1 METNDT
7 NTEPLVPAQPDSSEE
22 AAAENAEAVTGDAE
36 APASSL
42 EVGGRQDR
50 KRLEEQLDAL
60 KRREGELRRALAIA
74 DHPELADAVRLLEGA
89 AYAVS
94 RVENK
99 MAQGLSKSEEKRR
112 ETVEKKLTQ
121 AQEKRTELDAQITEF
136 EAELRKLGE
145 ERTEAFEAE
154 RRDALIQLIA
164 SLNSHDG
171 AFAEAGID
179 PSSLVP
185 DLARLMP
192 EVRTLA
198 EELVQAR
205 DGANQLKN

>member
-7 NTEPLVPAQPDSSEE
+7 AAEPQVASPAEATHEAAIADAEPSAHEAEAAPSSE
-22 AAAENAEAVTGDAE
+22 AQS
-36 APASSL
+36 PL
-42 EVGGRQDR
+42 DR

-74 DHPELADAVRLLEGA
+74 DHPELTDAVRLLEGA

-112 ETVEKKLTQ
+112 ETTGKKLAQ
-121 AQEKRTELDAQITEF
+121 ALEKRAELDAQIAEF

-145 ERTEAFEAE
+145 ERTAAFEAE
-154 RRDALIQLIA
+154 RREAMVQLIS
-164 SLNSHDG
+164 SLNTHND
-171 AFAEAGID
+171 AFAAAGID
-179 PSSLVP
+179 PASLVP

-192 EVRTLA
+192 EVRSLA
-198 EELVQAR
+198 EELVRAR
-205 DGANQLKN
+205 DAANHQQN

>member
-7 NTEPLVPAQPDSSEE
+7 DVEQQPLSQPESSPEAAVAEASPETAESEE
-22 AAAENAEAVTGDAE
+22 S
-36 APASSL
+36 PSL
-42 EVGGRQDR
+42 EATPRLER

-74 DHPELADAVRLLEGA
+74 DHPELAEAVRLLEGA

-94 RVENK
+94 RVEAK

-112 ETVEKKLTQ
+112 ETLEKKLSQ
-121 AQEKRTELDAQITEF
+121 AFEKRAELDAQIAEF

-145 ERTEAFEAE
+145 ERIAAFEAE
-154 RRDALIQLIA
+154 RREALIQLIG
-164 SLNSHDG
+164 SLNTHSEAFSTAGVDPDG
-171 AFAEAGID
+171 
-179 PSSLVP
+179 LVP

-198 EELVQAR
+198 EELVRAR
-205 DGANQLKN
+205 DHAQPLSN